1 MRARDW
7 AELAGWSLWIAAAA
21 GYLLTA
27 WWIR

>member
-7 AELAGWSLWIAAAA
+7 AELLGWSLWLAAAA
-21 GYLLTA
+21 LYLITA